1 MTTTAGLTC
10 LSQAMFSPWRMLHE
24 GIWDKPLKGETF
36 KVYRNVGKSG
46 FEDVTGALGMAR
58 NILTMGCN
66 FGDIDNDGYL
76 DFYLGTGAPSYG
88 ALMPNLLFRNEAGKA
103 FSDVTSSSR
112 TGHLQKGHGI
122 AFGDIDG
129 DGDQD
134 IFLHTGGAV
143 PETPTG
149 MQSSGTLET
158 ATTGSQFSF
167 KVRRRTVL
175 QSALASNSYFTEGRE
190 IHREVTSGGS
200 FGASSFEQHVGA
212 GNADRIAA
220 LEIWWPASNTRQTFE
235 NIATNQVLAIKESS
249 ENYDVIERQS
259 FHLTEKDA
267 PHNH

>member
-1 MTTTAGLTC
+1 
-10 LSQAMFSPWRMLHE
+10 
-24 GIWDKPLKGETF
+24 
-36 KVYRNVGKSG
+36 
-46 FEDVTGALGMAR
+46 
-58 NILTMGCN
+58 MGCN

-143 PETPTG
+143 PGDAYRNAVFRNPGHGNDWIAIQLQGEKTNRAAVG
-149 MQSSGTLET
+149 
-158 ATTGSQFSF
+158 
-167 KVRRRTVL
+167 VRIKLVL
-175 QSALASNSYFTEGRE
+175 PGGRE
-190 IHREVTSGGS
+190 VHREVTSGGS

-235 NIATNQVLAIKESS
+235 NITTNQVLAIKEFS

-267 PHNH
+267 PHKH